1 MGERFMKYGCHVF
14 FVAFFLFFGSSATAR
29 ALNVGDPFPNFT
41 VANTLS
47 EEQCAYLKIP
57 PNKPI
62 QLSAIPHDV
71 VIIEF
76 LNVYCHTCRQQVPIF
91 NELKKAID
99 NDPDLRGRVCMLG
112 FAVGNSVEE
121 IATFTKEFGALYPIL
136 SDQDKVLFDRT
147 GNIRGTPHT
156 YVVKRTDLDFIV
168 DYHAGGV
175 SSPERYIESIRHILR
190 SSLVGT
196 QAGNKIVPLSFK
208 VGWSTVST
216 EKLAGEPYILYF
228 ASSAVRTVAQDLRNM
243 AAQLPVLKNI
253 SDDMPVK
260 IFVFPPADK
269 DFDVP
274 EIPEPLVKARDKK
287 NAARD
292 LLGFV
297 DQPGLVFVNKYGRII
312 YRGESITLLAARQL
326 IQGREYILEP
336 KMSPE
341 QIQGLIR
348 RHIVAAGYQVAEM
361 EHVMLENRQSLYVI
375 TVAPQGSGVF
385 FFARVESGI
394 TMCDVCHDT
403 HFVYMFDQ
411 AGIITDFFPLE
422 ITKYGNIAW
431 TPEDSEKIKNNLVGR
446 SIFETFDFNPKVDA
460 VTTATMSSSIVYD
473 CMNKAKEY
481 FKDFYDYG
489 FRASYW
495 QKQCFSVICKVK
507 KLVEA
512 SRQNPDFVFDD
523 SSLQQIMKD
532 NSLRGCPTGGM
543 YIVLDNDVLCSQH
556 GLNIQGCKH

>member
-1 MGERFMKYGCHVF
+1 MERLMKYRCRLFSVVF
-14 FVAFFLFFGSSATAR
+14 CLIFGLSATAH
-29 ALNVGDPFPNFT
+29 ALNVGDPFPDFS
-41 VANTLS
+41 VDNTLS
-47 EEQCAYLKIP
+47 KEQSAYLKIP
-57 PNKPI
+57 HNKPV
-62 QLSAIPHDV
+62 QLSALPHDV

-76 LNVYCHTCRQQVPIF
+76 LNVYCHTCRVQVPIF

-99 NDPDLRGRVCMLG
+99 DDPDLRGRVCMLG

-121 IATFTKEFGALYPIL
+121 IETFKNDFGALYPIL
-136 SDQDKVLFDRT
+136 SDKDKVLFERT

-175 SSPERYIESIRHILR
+175 SSAERYVESIRHILR
-190 SSLVGT
+190 SSLEGN
-196 QAGNKIVPLSFK
+196 QAGNKIVPLTFK
-208 VGWSTVST
+208 AGWRTVTT
-216 EKLAGEPYILYF
+216 EKLSGGPYMLYF

-243 AAQLPVLKNI
+243 AAQLSVLESI
-253 SDDMPVK
+253 SGDIPVK

-269 DFDVP
+269 DFDTP
-274 EIPEPLVKARDKK
+274 DIPEPLVKARDTK
-287 NAARD
+287 NAARE

-326 IQGREYILEP
+326 VEGREYILKP
-336 KMSPE
+336 GMSSE
-341 QIQGLIR
+341 QIQELIR
-348 RHIVAAGYQVAEM
+348 RHVSAAGYQVAEM

-411 AGIITDFFPLE
+411 AGIVTDFFPLE

-431 TPEDSEKIKNNLVGR
+431 TDEDSAKIKNSLAGR

-460 VTTATMSSSIVYD
+460 VTTATMSSSIVYES
-473 CMNKAKEY
+473 MNRAKEY
-481 FKDFYDYG
+481 FNDFYDYS
-489 FRASYW
+489 FRAPYW

-507 KLVEA
+507 RLVQA
-512 SRQNPDFVFDD
+512 GRQNPDFVFDD

-532 NSLRGCPTGGM
+532 NALRGCPTGGM
-543 YIVLDNDVLCSQH
+543 YIVLDDDVLCSQH
-556 GLNIQGCKH
+556 GMNMHGCGQ